1 MYGRKNMQNP
11 CYKNVKLSVIESRTD
26 RQTEGRKYVLMYD
39 PSTIWNM
46 PMAGASFVITKLC
59 SVPQSIII
67 HTNNYI

>member
-1 MYGRKNMQNP
+1 MQNP

-39 PSTIWNM
+39 RALYETCQWRGLVLSLLN
-46 PMAGASFVITKLC
+46 FVPFR
-59 SVPQSIII
+59 SVSQSIII